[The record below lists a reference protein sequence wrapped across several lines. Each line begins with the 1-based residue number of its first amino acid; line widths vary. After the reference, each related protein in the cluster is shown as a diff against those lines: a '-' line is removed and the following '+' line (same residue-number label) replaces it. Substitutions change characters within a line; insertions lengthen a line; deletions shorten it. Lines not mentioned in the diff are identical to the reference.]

1 MTKQII
7 RRKEIRREKV
17 MQIRLTESELASIKE
32 LAKVHNTTVTKL
44 ILHKLFS

>member
-1 MTKQII
+1 MGKIGPPTKDIKKDKFI
-7 RRKEIRREKV
+7 
-17 MQIRLTESELASIKE
+17 QIRVTESEYLKIRE